1 MGNWNSCQ
9 RGFPDVL
16 HRGHAKV
23 SFNFQFT
30 VRISENFQFT
40 VLISAH
46 FQFTNHSSFRFSIY
60 PPHFRYNYVLLHK
73 HRFQFT
79 VRISIYQSHHIIII
93 VCYETRHHI
102 ASTKKQVPV
111 VSIYQLLSSII
122 SIYHT
127 WFYDN
132 RAFSASHDF
141 TILNLKFLVNW
152 NHHAW

>member
-1 MGNWNSCQ
+1 MSAWVPRS
-9 RGFPDVL
+9 P
-16 HRGHAKV
+16 HRDPAKV

-79 VRISIYQSHHIIII
+79 VRISIYQSHPIIII
-93 VCYETRHHI
+93 VCYETRHRI
-102 ASTKKQVPV
+102 ASTKQVPGI

-127 WFYDN
+127 CRNDN
-132 RAFSASHDF
+132 RTFSARHVS
-141 TILNLKFLVNW
+141 IY
-152 NHHAW
+152 